1 MKLRREYLKKL
12 LLVSVLVLV
21 LALSILSTEMYG
33 WDFGDVNIKGTLT
46 TESDAYIKGDLYFGT
61 YKYNSIYVDTG
72 ELYFSSEV
80 TGPVSL
86 STLANVAVKATGAEL
101 TTGTD
106 DAKFATAKSIKD
118 SHNVPS
124 VVPSTDGNVMTSNG
138 TNWVSEAPAGGG
150 GGAFSTTSN
159 VTSNTTGTLATDD
172 FVFGSDQLADDG
184 NTDHDIRMLFD
195 KSKGAFRAGKAQLSE
210 WDDANLGYYSVGF
223 GFDTQATQSCSVAIG
238 NGSTATGTNAVS
250 LGEDAE
256 ATAMDAFCVGKS
268 SLSSGNGS
276 TVIGVSSTASGFNA
290 VAMGSK
296 GFAYLYGQHVKSA
309 GSFSLDGESQSSTLI
324 LRCDTP
330 SNIEEIMSLNNSL
343 GYKSII
349 PDDTVW
355 NFTGKINALNADA
368 VGVMC
373 GKIEGTIKRSNGT
386 TSFPWAC
393 ITSEL
398 GDELGVVFKVVPD
411 DTDDYLKIYV
421 TGVYSTI
428 LHWNCS
434 IDMLETGF

>member
-1 MKLRREYLKKL
+1 MKKL

-138 TNWVSEAPAGGG
+138 TDWVSEAPAGGG

-184 NTDHDIRMLFD
+184 NTDHDKRMWFD
-195 KSKGAFRAGKAQLSE
+195 KSKGAFRAGYVIGTQ
-210 WDDANLGYYSVGF
+210 WDDVNVG
-223 GFDTQATQSCSVAIG
+223 SY
-238 NGSTATGTNAVS
+238 STAFGY
-250 LGEDAE
+250 
-256 ATAMDAFCVGKS
+256 
-268 SLSSGNGS
+268 
-276 TVIGVSSTASGFNA
+276 SSTASGSYSTAFGYSPA
-290 VAMGSK
+290 ASGSSSTAFGYSPTASGYSSTAFGYYTTASSNYSTAFGK
-296 GFAYLYGQHVKSA
+296 DSAAYLIGQVSYSMGRFA
-309 GSFSLDGESQSSTLI
+309 VVGDSQNSSII
-324 LRCDTP
+324 LKADTP
-330 SNIEEIMSLNNSL
+330 SNVEEIMYIDNVIA
-343 GYKSII
+343 YKPII

-355 NFTGKINALNADA
+355 NFSGKINALNADA

-373 GKIEGTIKRSNGT
+373 GKIEGVLRRTNGT
-386 TSFPWAC
+386 TTIVTC
-393 ITSEL
+393 TTSEL
-398 GDELGVVFKVVPD
+398 VDELTVVFKVVPD
-411 DTDDYLKIYV
+411 DTDDYLKIKV
-421 TGVYSTI
+421 TGVDSTI